1 MDENFIYG
9 FLGGIIGGIC
19 VNIVSFEYQ
28 KFSNNKEKEK
38 IAQIESRRKII
49 ERLKEIEFT
58 LEKEV
63 SADHPIYKKI
73 QNECVIYSNQ
83 LTTDLSKIAANM
95 PEEIIVDLKKLSS
108 DLIRLGNFPIYQGYD
123 LLRDCRS
130 IIESS
135 QKIIREIEN
144 YSNN

>member
-1 MDENFIYG
+1 MDDNLIYG

-28 KFSNNKEKEK
+28 KFRINKEKEK
-38 IAQIESRRKII
+38 IAQIESKRKII

-63 SADHPIYKKI
+63 SADHLKYKKI

-83 LTTDLSKIAANM
+83 LTTDLSKVAGNM
-95 PEEIIVDLKKLSS
+95 PEEMIVDLKKLSS
-108 DLIRLGNFPIYQGYD
+108 DLMELGTFPVYHGYD
-123 LLRDCRS
+123 FRDKCKS
-130 IIESS
+130 IIETTRR
-135 QKIIREIEN
+135 IVREIDN
-144 YSNN
+144 YLNN